1 MNSKRLLAIA
11 SLISK
16 NDSVVDIGC
25 DHAYLDIYLIK
36 NKLCKQAV
44 ASDISEGAL
53 SQAKDNIEKYGLTK
67 KIKTIVSDGL
77 EKIDIKGV
85 NTIVISG
92 MGTKTALEILANE
105 KTNSVEKIIIQ
116 SNNNIKELKLTMN
129 KRGYKIIKEL
139 VIKEN
144 NKYYTIL
151 EYAHGREKMSFA
163 TVLVGNYNK
172 KNLEY
177 YKYLLNKNNVILGK
191 LPKYKL
197 LKIIELKIS
206 NSILKKYIKKS

>member
-36 NKLCKQAV
+36 NKLCKQAI

-105 KTNSVEKIIIQ
+105 KTNYVEKIIIQ

-129 KRGYKIIKEL
+129 KRRYKIIKEL

-151 EYAHGREKMSFA
+151 EYAHGREKLSFA